1 MDLKTG
7 IRRQPYK
14 EPSPGVGGGVMVRG
28 SGVDDAARPAVY
40 GDSPEM
46 DVGAPGQP
54 AGARSR
60 PARSWNGAGGRWLV
74 WTLRAVVWAVLLI
87 IGYRG
92 IMAIVLNETPASKSG
107 TSVTPAGGG
116 NSFPATLAQAYAMQ
130 FGAVY
135 LNFNPA
141 TATQRA
147 QQLAAYLPADL
158 SSADPQLGWNGQ
170 GTLRLAS
177 EQVAGISVK
186 DASHAVVTLLANVNG
201 QLMEL
206 GVPVYAARGGMTVS
220 GEPAWLAAPAAASPP
235 ASVGASS
242 DPAAQNAL
250 MAQLPSFFQA
260 YASGDSATLN
270 RFLAPGASVSGLGGV
285 LTYGGISGLYVPPGG
300 STRTITVTVMWQ
312 FPGQN
317 GANAAKLETAY
328 DMTVV
333 NQSGKWYVQDIQAA
347 PGGSQQAG
355 GS

>member
-1 MDLKTG
+1 
-7 IRRQPYK
+7 
-14 EPSPGVGGGVMVRG
+14 MVRG
-28 SGVDDAARPAVY
+28 SGVDDAARSAVY
-40 GDSPEM
+40 ADSPEF

-54 AGARSR
+54 TGGRSR
-60 PARSWNGAGGRWLV
+60 SARSWNGAGGRWLV

-107 TSVTPAGGG
+107 TPAATAGGPS
-116 NSFPATLAQAYAMQ
+116 NFPVTLAEAYAMQ
-130 FGAVY
+130 FGNVY

-141 TATQRA
+141 TASQRA
-147 QQLAAYLPADL
+147 QELTAYLPGDI

-177 EQVAGISVK
+177 EQVAGISVQ
-186 DASHAVVTLLANVNG
+186 DANHAVVTLLANVNG

-206 GVPVYAARGGMTVS
+206 GVPVYTARGGMTVP

-235 ASVGASS
+235 APAGTSS
-242 DPAAQNAL
+242 DAAAQNAL
-250 MAQLPSFFQA
+250 MSQLPSFFQA

-285 LTYGGISGLYVPPGG
+285 LTYGGISGLYVPAGG
-300 STRTITVTVMWQ
+300 STRNITVTVVWQ

-317 GANAAKLETAY
+317 GVNATKLETAY
-328 DMTVV
+328 GMTVV
-333 NQSGKWYVQDIQAA
+333 NQAGKWYVQEIQAA
-347 PGGSQQAG
+347 AGSQQAG
-355 GS
+355 AS

>member
-1 MDLKTG
+1 
-7 IRRQPYK
+7 
-14 EPSPGVGGGVMVRG
+14 MVRG
-28 SGVDDAARPAVY
+28 SGIDDAARSAAY
-40 GDSPEM
+40 ADSPEL

-54 AGARSR
+54 AGGRSR
-60 PARSWNGAGGRWLV
+60 PTRSWNGAGGRWLV

-107 TSVTPAGGG
+107 TPAATAGGG
-116 NSFPATLAQAYAMQ
+116 DSNFPVTLAEAYAMQ

-135 LNFNPA
+135 LNFDPA
-141 TATQRA
+141 TANQRA
-147 QQLAAYLPADL
+147 QELTAYLPGDI

-170 GTLRLAS
+170 GALRLVS
-177 EQVAGISVK
+177 EQVAGISVH
-186 DASHAVVTLLANVNG
+186 DANHAVVTLLANVNG

-206 GVPVYAARGGMTVS
+206 GVPVYTARGGMTVP
-220 GEPAWLAAPAAASPP
+220 GEPAWLAAPAAASAP
-235 ASVGASS
+235 APAGTSS
-242 DPAAQNAL
+242 DAAAQNAL

-300 STRTITVTVMWQ
+300 STRNITVTVVWQ

-317 GANAAKLETAY
+317 GANATKLETAY
-328 DMTVV
+328 GMTVV
-333 NQSGKWYVQDIQAA
+333 NQGGKWYVQEIQAA
-347 PGGSQQAG
+347 AAGSQQAG
-355 GS
+355 AS

>member
-1 MDLKTG
+1 
-7 IRRQPYK
+7 
-14 EPSPGVGGGVMVRG
+14 
-28 SGVDDAARPAVY
+28 
-40 GDSPEM
+40 
-46 DVGAPGQP
+46 
-54 AGARSR
+54 
-60 PARSWNGAGGRWLV
+60 
-74 WTLRAVVWAVLLI
+74 VWAVLLI

-107 TSVTPAGGG
+107 T
-116 NSFPATLAQAYAMQ
+116 PATPDGGANGGFPVTLAEAYAMQ

-135 LNFNPA
+135 LNFDPA
-141 TATQRA
+141 TANQRA
-147 QQLAAYLPADL
+147 QELAAYLPGDV
-158 SSADPQLGWNGQ
+158 SSADPQLGWNGL

-177 EQVAGISVK
+177 EQVAGISVQ
-186 DASHAVVTLLANVNG
+186 DASHAVVTLLASVNG

-206 GVPVYAARGGMTVS
+206 GVPVYTAHGGMAVS
-220 GEPAWLAAPAAASPP
+220 GEPAWLAAPPAAAPP
-235 ASVGASS
+235 ASVSTSS

-250 MAQLPSFFQA
+250 MAQLPAFFQA

-270 RFLAPGASVSGLGGV
+270 RFLAQGASVSGLGGA

-300 STRTITVTVMWQ
+300 STRSITVTVVWQ

-317 GANAAKLETAY
+317 GANGAKLETAY

-347 PGGSQQAG
+347 AGGSQQAG